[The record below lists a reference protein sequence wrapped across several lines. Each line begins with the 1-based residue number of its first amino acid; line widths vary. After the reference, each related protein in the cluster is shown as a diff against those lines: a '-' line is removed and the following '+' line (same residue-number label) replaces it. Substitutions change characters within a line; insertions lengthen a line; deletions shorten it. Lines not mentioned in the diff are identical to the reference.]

1 MVLPLYVS
9 WHFYPIVFIILC
21 FIVLLPWL
29 LYVVEKLFSGHIYLV
44 LNGSSVWVSIS
55 FVGLGNSWLQF
66 PWIDWIDCLSPWAF
80 SSSFLVNGVLGF
92 IFWEYPRLFFF
103 FFTSSEHVC
112 YAFPLH
118 ESACCIFLSSVS
130 RIHYFVLSCLLLVF
144 ISVGFVCLFVQLIDS
159 CVARISIQ
167 LFFSILIY
175 LLNFYNF
182 ILFGNFLV

>member
-29 LYVVEKLFSGHIYLV
+29 LYVVEKLFSGHIYLI
-44 LNGSSVWVSIS
+44 LNGSYVWVSIS
-55 FVGLGNSWLQF
+55 FVGLGNSWLQL

-103 FFTSSEHVC
+103 FYQFWACLLCLSFTWVC
-112 YAFPLH
+112 MLH
-118 ESACCIFLSSVS
+118 YLIFCLQNSLFC
-130 RIHYFVLSCLLLVF
+130 FVLSALGIYL
-144 ISVGFVCLFVQLIDS
+144 SGFCLFVQLIDS
-159 CVARISIQ
+159 CVTRISIW